1 MDLNDSP
8 SEAAFRAELRHW
20 LQANAPREPFP
31 ADLDSWHEANRAW
44 HRRIHAAGYTALSWP
59 VEAGGRGMGP
69 LEEAIFAQ
77 EVERLGVDRRT
88 ELRLHRP
95 CHVAVRN
102 TGAAAALPTRGY
114 SPGTSCGVRASPSPA
129 RVPTWP
135 HFEPARFPTRQWVDH
150 GGFRVTGQKTWT
162 SGAQWADFCLCLVRT
177 GSLDSRHRGI
187 SALVID
193 MRAPGVDIRPIKTIR
208 GDAEFCEVFF
218 DNTPVPAADLIGELG
233 QGWNYAMVT
242 LTYERGPADIGYVS
256 KYQQM
261 VTRLRVEADRR
272 AIPDGAPVRREIS
285 RSAVAIEVL
294 RVHVA
299 RSLSL
304 RLQRP
309 PGAEGSV
316 DKLLMARVEQDLLHT
331 AMQLVGSQALV
342 EDTDRWFFDYLYSRA
357 ATIYGGSQQIQ
368 HNVLAERVLGMPR

>member
-1 MDLNDSP
+1 MNLNDSP
-8 SEAAFRAELRHW
+8 SEAAFRAELRDW
-20 LQANAPREPFP
+20 LQANAPRDPFP
-31 ADLDSWHEANRAW
+31 SDLDSWHEANRAW
-44 HRRIHAAGYTALSWP
+44 HRQIHAAGYTALSWP

-77 EVERLGVDRRT
+77 EVERLGVTGGLNYGFIARAMLLFATPEQQQRYLPGLLAGDQLWCQGFSEPGAGSDLASLRT
-88 ELRLHRP
+88 R
-95 CHVAVRN
+95 AVPDA
-102 TGAAAALPTRGY
+102 TVG
-114 SPGTSCGVRASPSPA
+114 
-129 RVPTWP
+129 
-135 HFEPARFPTRQWVDH
+135 DH

-177 GSLDSRHRGI
+177 GTLDSRHRGI

-218 DNTPVPAADLIGELG
+218 DNTPVPAGDLIGEPG

-261 VTRLRVEADRR
+261 VTRLRDEADRR

-342 EDTDRWFFDYLYSRA
+342 EDVDRWFFDYLYSRA